1 MVLAKRKSGFDM
13 RMFSAALG
21 FILFSTGLLAETR
34 QPKIA
39 VMEIEDTSQRFD
51 AAIIENATEM
61 LRSKLTAT
69 GRFVVIDKSRQQEKL
84 KNLIKEEK
92 RESYKECYDQKCQI
106 PLGQALAADTI
117 LRSSISC
124 ISQNCVLSAE
134 LVDLAKEAT
143 IRGGSAEFIYN
154 PDSPEALF
162 PAIVEVIKQLT
173 PEPPKPLEPPPVLPP
188 KPLEPPKKIVIERSH
203 PYLWWGLGTFLVGAG
218 LIGGAIASDVKAAD
232 WYDRYRDM
240 TSDAGIADWVANGGT
255 QESFVKKAND
265 ALANG
270 DDLRTISIALYVTGA
285 TAAVTGMTLM
295 IWWKDTPVEQLTILP
310 TPGGAMISFSGEF

>member
-1 MVLAKRKSGFDM
+1 M
-13 RMFSAALG
+13 RTLFAALAMA
-21 FILFSTGLLAETR
+21 LLPLLLSAEAR

-39 VMEIEDTSQRFD
+39 VMEIEDTAQRFD
-51 AAIIENATEM
+51 ASVIENATEM

-84 KNLIKEEK
+84 KSLIKEEK

-143 IRGGSAEFIYN
+143 VRGGSVEFLYD

-162 PAIVEVIKQLT
+162 PAIVEVIRQLA
-173 PEPPKPLEPPPVLPP
+173 PEPPKPAEPPPVLSP
-188 KPLEPPKKIVIERSH
+188 KPIEPPKEPVMERKH
-203 PYLWWGLGTFLVGAG
+203 PYLWWGLGTFLAGAG
-218 LIGGAIASDVKAAD
+218 LFGGAIACDVQAAD
-232 WYDRYRDM
+232 WYDRYREL
-240 TSDAGIADWVANGGT
+240 TSNDGISDWVAGGGT
-255 QESFVKKAND
+255 QESFVRKAND
-265 ALANG
+265 MIENG
-270 DDLRTISIALYVTGA
+270 DDLRTMSIAFYITGA
-285 TAAVTGMTLM
+285 AAAVTGLTLM
-295 IWWKDTPVEQLTILP
+295 IWWKDMPVEQVTFVP
-310 TPGGAMISFSGEF
+310 TPGGAMLSFSGEF